1 MFLLKAWAFF
11 FNGLRGALRRRVS
24 GCQLMKDLTWVGS
37 AHLQLRQHLSIYLCL
52 LYTLHHLY
60 TLVGNPW
67 AFSRLNSPNSLT
79 LTLHVTYF
87 KHFITLM
94 PFTGLTTV
102 SSCLSHPEE
111 PSTGLRS
118 PAISHQSWT
127 EDKDYFHQL
136 AANIFPN
143 QARMLVFAVRALC
156 WSMVNGLSTRILMS
170 FPERYF
176 SSCLAPCLSWCIGL
190 FLGCYRTSNFPMLNS
205 IRVILAHFSSISWT
219 WTWGFWRLVLA
230 VKSEAK
236 KALCTLTSS
245 VLWDQ
250 IPIPIQWYTH
260 TFPNLSFA
268 QDACVE
274 TLSAF
279 LSITEFNCS
288 WILSF
293 LALYLGAWA
302 VSLYFSCFLLLYIFF
317 SRMSFVRSF
326 VLIHADLLAWFVC
339 WYGLTVLEF
348 GKRNWENQPSLSDR
362 IPDLQWYYHTFLQD

>member
-1 MFLLKAWAFF
+1 MHRIIPWLLQNCKFPYAKLHQSHLGPFL
-11 FNGLRGALRRRVS
+11 
-24 GCQLMKDLTWVGS
+24 
-37 AHLQLRQHLSIYLCL
+37 QHLMDLDLGFLKI
-52 LYTLHHLY
+52 
-60 TLVGNPW
+60 
-67 AFSRLNSPNSLT
+67 
-79 LTLHVTYF
+79 
-87 KHFITLM
+87 
-94 PFTGLTTV
+94 
-102 SSCLSHPEE
+102 
-111 PSTGLRS
+111 
-118 PAISHQSWT
+118 
-127 EDKDYFHQL
+127 
-136 AANIFPN
+136 
-143 QARMLVFAVRALC
+143 
-156 WSMVNGLSTRILMS
+156 GLSSKVWGKESIVYLD
-170 FPERYF
+170 
-176 SSCLAPCLSWCIGL
+176 L
-190 FLGCYRTSNFPMLNS
+190 FC
-205 IRVILAHFSSISWT
+205 
-219 WTWGFWRLVLA
+219 
-230 VKSEAK
+230 
-236 KALCTLTSS
+236 

-339 WYGLTVLEF
+339 WYGLTVLDL